1 VNRSFQTLSLVLV
14 VASTAAVSAR
24 AADLPS
30 SSSVEYNRVRVT
42 KTRAPLKRL
51 DFEVVVPAT
60 VDQVW
65 TAFTSDAGVATWC
78 APSARVRLE
87 LGGDWEV
94 GFAGAAPG
102 GGTILAWLPNEML
115 TIHAMAPETFPTV
128 RRERTIAVF
137 RFEPAGE
144 KETRVRLA
152 QFGWKDGD
160 EWDRAYEYLAQGNA
174 ALLNMLYK
182 RFAEGP
188 LDWDAIFKK
197 AKPEPHSSKPG
208 SGK

>member
-1 VNRSFQTLSLVLV
+1 VNRNLRIPALALGILGAAAAAAQ
-14 VASTAAVSAR
+14 AADTAA
-24 AADLPS
+24 
-30 SSSVEYNRVRVT
+30 SSSVDYKHVRVT
-42 KTRAPLKRL
+42 KTRTPLKRL

-60 VDQVW
+60 ADQVW
-65 TAFTSDAGVATWC
+65 NAFTSDAGVATWC
-78 APSARVRLE
+78 APKAKVRME

-102 GGTILAWLPNEML
+102 GGTILAWLPEEML
-115 TIHAMAPETFPTV
+115 TIHAMAPEQFPTV

-144 KETRVRLA
+144 KQTRVRLA

-174 ALLNMLYK
+174 MLLNMLYK
-182 RFAEGP
+182 RFTDGP
-188 LDWDAIFKK
+188 LDWDTIFKK
-197 AKPEPHSSKPG
+197 SASDSRSSKPG
-208 SGK
+208 SGD

>member
-1 VNRSFQTLSLVLV
+1 MNRPLRIPALVLGIT
-14 VASTAAVSAR
+14 SIAAAAF
-24 AADLPS
+24 AADS
-30 SSSVEYNRVRVT
+30 STSSVEYSHVRVT

-60 VDQVW
+60 VDAVW
-65 TAFTSDAGVATWC
+65 NAFTSDAGVTTWC
-78 APSARVRLE
+78 APKAKVRLE
-87 LGGDWEV
+87 LGGEWEV

-102 GGTILAWLPNEML
+102 GGTILAWLPDEML
-115 TIHAMAPETFPTV
+115 TIHAMAPENFPTV

-144 KETRVRLA
+144 RQTRVRLA
-152 QFGWKDGD
+152 QFGWKDGE

-197 AKPEPHSSKPG
+197 AKPESSPSKPG
-208 SGK
+208 SGE

>member
-1 VNRSFQTLSLVLV
+1 MNRSLRIPALVLGIGLMTV
-14 VASTAAVSAR
+14 VAFAS
-24 AADLPS
+24 DS
-30 SSSVEYNRVRVT
+30 SSASVEYSHVRVT

-60 VDQVW
+60 VDAVW
-65 TAFTSDAGVATWC
+65 DAFTSDAGVATWC
-78 APSARVRLE
+78 APKAKVRLE

-115 TIHAMAPETFPTV
+115 TIHAMAPENFPTV

-137 RFEPAGE
+137 RFETAGE
-144 KETRVRLA
+144 KQTRVRLS
-152 QFGWKDGD
+152 QFGWKDGE

-174 ALLNMLYK
+174 MLLNMLYK

-197 AKPEPHSSKPG
+197 AKLDSSPSKPG
-208 SGK
+208 SGD